1 LPGVNASL
9 PTLALLEARALTVH
23 APDRGW
29 RAPPRVLLQDVNLR
43 VGRGETLAVVGESG
57 AGKSTLVRALLRLLP
72 PASGQVLIGGQDLAI
87 LSPIELRAQRRRIQ
101 LVFQDPLA
109 SLNPA
114 LSVLE
119 LVADPLRPGLR
130 AALTSSLRERVVEQ
144 LAAVGMDERFLQ
156 RRCSEL
162 SGGQA
167 QRVAIARALIT
178 EPEMLICDEPVSAL
192 DLALRAQVLELLAGL
207 CRSRSLGLLMVTHDL
222 HAARLMCDRM
232 LVLRRGAVVEEG
244 ASAELFARP
253 RSDYARELLA
263 AMLSVDP
270 AARTGNASVS

>member
-1 LPGVNASL
+1 VNAPVPS
-9 PTLALLEARALTVH
+9 LALLEARALTVH
-23 APDRGW
+23 VPDGRW

-43 VGRGETLAVVGESG
+43 VGKGETLAVVGESG

-72 PASGQVLIGGQDLAI
+72 PAAGQVLIGGQDLAI
-87 LSPIELRAQRRRIQ
+87 LSPVELRAQRRRIQ

-114 LSVLE
+114 LTVLE

-130 AALTSSLRERVVEQ
+130 APLDAGMRDRVVEQ
-144 LAAVGMDERFLQ
+144 LAAVGMDARFLQ

-167 QRVAIARALIT
+167 QRVAIARALIA

-207 CRSRSLGLLMVTHDL
+207 CRSRSLAMLMVTHDL
-222 HAARLMCDRM
+222 HAARLMCARM

-244 ASAELFARP
+244 ASAELFAQP
-253 RSDYARELLA
+253 RSDYTRELLA

-270 AARTGNASVS
+270 AARPGSDSVS

>member
-1 LPGVNASL
+1 MNA
-9 PTLALLEARALTVH
+9 PTPSLALIEARGLTVH
-23 APDRGW
+23 APGRRW
-29 RAPPRVLLQDVNLR
+29 RTAPRVLLQGVNLR
-43 VGRGETLAVVGESG
+43 VGSGETLAVVGESG
-57 AGKSTLVRALLRLLP
+57 AGKSTLVRALLRLVP
-72 PASGQVLIGGQDLAI
+72 PAAGQVLIGGQDLAI
-87 LSPIELRAQRRRIQ
+87 LSPAELRAQRRRVQ

-114 LSVLE
+114 LTVLE

-130 AALTSSLRERVVEQ
+130 TALGTELRDRVVEQ
-144 LAAVGMDERFLQ
+144 LAAVGMDARFLQ
-156 RRCSEL
+156 RRCGEL

-167 QRVAIARALIT
+167 QRVAIARALIV

-222 HAARLMCDRM
+222 HAARLMCSRM
-232 LVLRRGAVVEEG
+232 LVLRQGAVEEEG
-244 ASAELFARP
+244 PSAELFAQP
-253 RSDYARELLA
+253 RADYTRELLA

-270 AARTGNASVS
+270 GSRTGKGSTS

>member
-1 LPGVNASL
+1 VNAPVPS
-9 PTLALLEARALTVH
+9 LALLEARGLTVH
-23 APDRGW
+23 VPDGRW

-72 PASGQVLIGGQDLAI
+72 PAAGQVLIGGQDLAI
-87 LSPIELRAQRRRIQ
+87 LSPVELRAQRRRIQ

-114 LSVLE
+114 LTVLE

-130 AALTSSLRERVVEQ
+130 AALDAGMRDRVVEQ
-144 LAAVGMDERFLQ
+144 LAAVGMDARFLQ

-167 QRVAIARALIT
+167 QRVAIARALIA

-207 CRSRSLGLLMVTHDL
+207 CRSRSLGMLMVTHDL
-222 HAARLMCDRM
+222 HAARLMCARM

-244 ASAELFARP
+244 ASAELFAQP
-253 RSDYARELLA
+253 RSDYTRELLA

-270 AARTGNASVS
+270 AARPGSDSVS